1 MALDFPRNNPLF
13 GPTGGI
19 PKALRNAR
27 NGKLSPAAS
36 VYKGDAEDAADSVSE
51 AVEATTDA
59 APDAL
64 SVTLNENEA
73 AFRDQEIRGA
83 DEAPPGRSPRAALN
97 GSEAM
102 DDDRRLSFE
111 EIHKKY
117 QDKIFNLILRI
128 VGDRTD
134 AEDLTQTTFINAY
147 VAWGRFRGEARVSTW
162 LYQIAVNN
170 CKNRF
175 KQRDRQRE
183 REPISLDNSIETD
196 SGELTREVAD
206 WRDAPERV
214 LLDQEL
220 AQQIRRAV
228 EALPPEY
235 RTVLILQQEDLSYE
249 DIARITG
256 LTVQAVKTRLHRAR
270 NRVRQR
276 LEPYYRGW
284 SARG

>member
-1 MALDFPRNNPLF
+1 MALEFSRNNPLF
-13 GPTGGI
+13 R
-19 PKALRNAR
+19 PKAAIPEALDRAR
-27 NGKLSPAAS
+27 REKLPRAAA
-36 VYKGDAEDAADSVSE
+36 VYTGDAEAVADTE
-51 AVEATTDA
+51 ADA
-59 APDAL
+59 APE
-64 SVTLNENEA
+64 TLPAVRETSETGFQN
-73 AFRDQEIRGA
+73 RGESRVA
-83 DEAPPGRSPRAALN
+83 EPPAGRISRANAPGAETVDEDRS
-97 GSEAM
+97 
-102 DDDRRLSFE
+102 LSFE
-111 EIHKKY
+111 QIHKKY
-117 QDKIFNLILRI
+117 QDKIYNLILRI
-128 VGDRTD
+128 VNDRSD
-134 AEDLTQTTFINAY
+134 ADDLTQTTFINAFS
-147 VAWGRFRGEARVSTW
+147 AWGRFRGEARVSTW

-183 REPISLDNSIETD
+183 REPISLDDSIETD

-235 RTVLILQQEDLSYE
+235 RTVLLLQQEDLSYE

-284 SARG
+284 SARGG

>member
-1 MALDFPRNNPLF
+1 MAIDFPRKDSFFSLKRSAMEASN
-13 GPTGGI
+13 T
-19 PKALRNAR
+19 LRKE
-27 NGKLSPAAS
+27 KLSPIDA
-36 VYKGDAEDAADSVSE
+36 VYTEDAIGESDAISPERDADQGQIAGQTEDAAEPSPAKTPVR
-51 AVEATTDA
+51 T
-59 APDAL
+59 L
-64 SVTLNENEA
+64 S
-73 AFRDQEIRGA
+73 GA
-83 DEAPPGRSPRAALN
+83 I
-97 GSEAM
+97 
-102 DDDRRLSFE
+102 DDDRRLSFDQ
-111 EIHKKY
+111 IHKKY
-117 QDKIFNLILRI
+117 HDKIFNLILRV
-128 VGDRTD
+128 VGDHED
-134 AEDLTQTTFINAY
+134 AKDLTQTTFINAY
-147 VAWGRFRGEARVSTW
+147 GAWGRFRGEARVSTW

-183 REPISLDNSIETD
+183 REPISLDDSIETD

-220 AQQIRRAV
+220 AAQIRRAV

-256 LTVQAVKTRLHRAR
+256 LTVQAVKTCLHRAR

-276 LEPYYRGW
+276 LEPYYRGYI
-284 SARG
+284 SRGG